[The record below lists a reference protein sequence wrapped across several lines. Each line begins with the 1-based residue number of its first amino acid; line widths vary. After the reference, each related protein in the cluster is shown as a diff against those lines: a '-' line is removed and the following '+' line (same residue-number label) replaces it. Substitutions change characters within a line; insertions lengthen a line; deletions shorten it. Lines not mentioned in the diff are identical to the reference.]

1 MNTPRAWRALS
12 LPLLLVIGACSTG
25 NSLPAADASTAFRAA
40 PAHSVRFV
48 YQTLVDPSL
57 GATYCLGIDNRGT
70 IAGFVRDRGVKGV
83 RIIAPYQANDFQLYT
98 ARTVFLGFRGDQGTY
113 GFHIGPGDLV
123 TGFTRRN
130 GLRTIYREDKSNDT
144 EVTGIFSDNGVVG
157 FYVNKL
163 GADVAFRL
171 IGRKIAYLSP
181 PSSVSAAATGVN
193 RFGDIVGWTQ
203 SSGGSTSGVAQT
215 RTLRKSAVSAI
226 HRHTGF
232 RNQRPRRRCRRLYG
246 AKRIDSRIYRR
257 QSLPCPGLAVDR
269 QPARGK
275 RCNNRYNRH
284 QQRTHDRRLVRRSS
298 RAHRWVYR
306 GAVRVNGVPGPCDPT
321 CPSPPRR
328 RRFR

>member
-1 MNTPRAWRALS
+1 MNAPRAWRALS

-25 NSLPAADASTAFRAA
+25 DSLPAANASTAFRAA

-203 SSGGSTSGVAQT
+203 SSGGSTSGWLLKHGRYANLQFPRSIVTQAFGINDLGDVVGDYT
-215 RTLRKSAVSAI
+215 ARNGSIHGFIAVSPYRARDWQSI
-226 HRHTGF
+226 DNPRAASGATTATTG
-232 RNQRPRRRCRRLYG
+232 
-246 AKRIDSRIYRR
+246 I
-257 QSLPCPGLAVDR
+257 
-269 QPARGK
+269 
-275 RCNNRYNRH
+275 NNE
-284 QQRTHDRRLVRRSS
+284 RTIVGWYADRRGHTVGFI
-298 RAHRWVYR
+298 A
-306 GAVRVNGVPGPCDPT
+306 AP
-321 CPSPPRR
+321 
-328 RRFR
+328 